1 MEWLMEKFEPVSN
14 DRAGLPGSGVNGNHR
29 SSAPTAIVMLNLGGP
44 QTTDDVGTYLERMFL
59 DRELIPLPLQERLGK
74 FIARRRTPKVQKRYE
89 QIGGGSPIYA
99 WTKRQGELMV
109 QWLDRL
115 SPETA
120 PHKFYIA
127 FRYADPTT
135 ADALQRMHADG
146 VKRAVAFTQY
156 PQWSCSTTGASLNEL
171 WRELLRL
178 GLRDAF
184 AWSVIDRWPTH
195 DAFVAAMAKK
205 VCEGLEQFAPDERQ
219 SVLLLFSA
227 HSLPLSV
234 IERGD
239 AYPQEVAA
247 TVQAVMER
255 LNFSNEFLLAYQSDI
270 KPFKWLGPST
280 ERVIR
285 DLGARKRRNVL
296 VVPIAFTSDHIETLH
311 EIDIEYAELAHAVGI
326 VNFKRAPALNDDPLF
341 IRALAEIAAEHLGGG
356 HLHSSQYKLRC
367 PGGENAMCRTLL
379 NPAPDALLRR
389 AGRPAAAVYPDA
401 ASHHA

>member
-1 MEWLMEKFEPVSN
+1 MLNTATRLPSN
-14 DRAGLPGSGVNGNHR
+14 GSYR
-29 SSAPTAIVMLNLGGP
+29 PSAPTAIVMLNLGGP
-44 QTTDDVGTYLERMFL
+44 QTTDAVGTYLERMFL
-59 DRELIPLPLQERLGK
+59 DRELIPLPFQERLGK
-74 FIARRRTPKVQKRYE
+74 FIARRRTPKIQRKYK

-99 WTKRQGELMV
+99 WTQRQGKGMV

-120 PHKFYIA
+120 PHKFYVA

-135 ADALQRMHADG
+135 ADALKRMYADG
-146 VKRAVAFTQY
+146 VKRAIAFTQY
-156 PQWSCSTTGASLNEL
+156 PQWSCSTTGASLNER

-195 DAFVAAMAKK
+195 SAFVDAMAKR
-205 VCEGLEQFAPDERQ
+205 VRDGLEQFAPDERE

-270 KPFKWLGPST
+270 KPFRWLGPST

-296 VVPIAFTSDHIETLH
+296 VIPIAFTSDHIETLH
-311 EIDIEYAELAHAVGI
+311 EIDIEFAELAHEAGI
-326 VNFKRAPALNDDPLF
+326 VNFRRAPALNDDPLF
-341 IRALAEIAAEHLGGG
+341 VRALAEIAAEHLGSRR
-356 HLHSSQYKLRC
+356 LHSSQYKLRC
-367 PGGENAMCRTLL
+367 PGCQNAMCRTLL
-379 NPAPDALLRR
+379 NPATDALHSHAGHPATALR
-389 AGRPAAAVYPDA
+389 PDA